1 MVNHASLFVAAFAAD
16 MWLFFDYVSLF
27 QFKRKTGTEEQ
38 SFRRSMGN
46 MHAMYA
52 HESTMTFRV
61 ESLTPEQRWQKA
73 VQDGLQVKIFHEKSG
88 LIQPV
93 PLEDS
98 ENLKQ
103 NRNPYFDRGWC
114 RAEMSWSSGRGDTA
128 QNQRV
133 DVEVAVTQ
141 EKEVIDA
148 DLTGRTPVAP
158 DAFAADMHS
167 AAFTHRSDAGAV
179 IDLQKKVFLE
189 KVTKR
194 RKLKVEGISL
204 QHMQALVQSLR
215 HFKQLK
221 SITLIDFRC
230 GENEA
235 RAFAEAGFLVA
246 SRGESMSLQHSLLS
260 CDFCN

>member
-1 MVNHASLFVAAFAAD
+1 MVSHASLFVAAFAAD

-27 QFKRKTGTEEQ
+27 QFKRETGTEEQ

-73 VQDGLQVKIFHEKSG
+73 IQDGLQLKIFHAKSG

-103 NRNPYFDRGWC
+103 NQNHYFDRGWC
-114 RAEMSWSSGRGDTA
+114 RAEMSWSSVRGDTA

-133 DVEVAVTQ
+133 DLEVAVTK
-141 EKEVIDA
+141 EKKGMDA
-148 DLTGRTPVAP
+148 HLTGRTPVAP
-158 DAFAADMHS
+158 DAFEYDMNS
-167 AAFTHRSDAGAV
+167 AVFTHRSDAGAV
-179 IDLQKKVFLE
+179 IDLQKKIFLE

-194 RKLKVEGISL
+194 RKLKVEGVSL
-204 QHMQALVQSLR
+204 QQMQALTQSLR
-215 HFKQLK
+215 HFEQLK
-221 SITLIDFRC
+221 SITINDFRC
-230 GENEA
+230 GDNEA
-235 RAFAEAGFLVA
+235 RAFVEAGFFLAA
-246 SRGESMSLQHSLLS
+246 SRGESM
-260 CDFCN
+260 